1 MVDFWQTLE
10 GQAFRA
16 QLKTLGRTLAEHNE
30 RENNKEYQVE
40 KLEKKIYAQL
50 VANDFYQDKG
60 ISYEALKLKAKEAAK
75 AYFFDECV
83 V

>member
-10 GQAFRA
+10 GQQFRS
-16 QLKTLGRTLAEHNE
+16 QLKMLGRTIAEHNE

-40 KLEKKIYAQL
+40 KLEKQIYAQL
-50 VANDFYQDKG
+50 VAQDFFQENG
-60 ISYEALKLKAKEAAK
+60 QSYEELKHKAKEAAK
-75 AYFFDECV
+75 AFFFDEYV

>member
-10 GQAFRA
+10 GQQFRS

-40 KLEKKIYAQL
+40 KLEKQIYAQL
-50 VANDFYQDKG
+50 VANDFYQDNG
-60 ISYEALKLKAKEAAK
+60 ISYDELKRKAKEAAK
-75 AYFFDECV
+75 AYFFEEYV